1 MLVLSARKWN
11 SRPPPQSNV
20 LLYEGL
26 GFAAVIAFIWANE
39 LLDLPHLILGSPPT
53 KVNLREAVFESASTA
68 ILGLMVLG
76 VTRKFLS
83 HIKYLEGLIVV
94 CAFCKKVR
102 VGEDTWV
109 PIEEFVRDR
118 APVEFS
124 HSLCPSCVQE
134 HYGDFRKDRP
144 HAP

>member
-1 MLVLSARKWN
+1 MLVSNARKLN
-11 SRPPPQSNV
+11 SRPPPQRNV
-20 LLYEGL
+20 LLYQAL
-26 GFAAVIAFIWANE
+26 AFAAVIAFIWANE
-39 LLDLPHLILGSPPT
+39 VFDLPHLILGSPAT
-53 KVNLREAVFESASTA
+53 KVNLREAVFESGCTA
-68 ILGLMVLG
+68 ILALMVLG
-76 VTRKFLS
+76 FTRKFLS
-83 HIKYLEGLIVV
+83 HIKYLEGFIVV

-124 HSLCPSCVQE
+124 HSLCPSCAQE
-134 HYGDFRKDRP
+134 HYRDFLKDRS

>member
-1 MLVLSARKWN
+1 MLVMNARKLN
-11 SRPPPQSNV
+11 SRPPPQRNI
-20 LLYEGL
+20 LLYQGL
-26 GFAAVIAFIWANE
+26 AFAAVIALIWANE
-39 LLDLPHLILGSPPT
+39 LFDLPHLILGSPPT
-53 KVNLREAVFESASTA
+53 KVNVREAVFESACTA

-76 VTRKFLS
+76 LTQKFLS

-102 VGEDTWV
+102 IGENTWV

-134 HYGDFRKDRP
+134 HYGDFLKDRP